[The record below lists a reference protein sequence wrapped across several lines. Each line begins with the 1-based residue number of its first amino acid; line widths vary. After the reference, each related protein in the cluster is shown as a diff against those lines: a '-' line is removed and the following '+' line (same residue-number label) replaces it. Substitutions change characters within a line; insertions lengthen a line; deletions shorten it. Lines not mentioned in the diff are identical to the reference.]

1 MELHKE
7 ELDLI
12 LVPLALVILFSYNLS
27 LLYRYL
33 NHPHTTAI
41 GFQNNDKIAWVERIM
56 EGDKDDIRNALSVI
70 SSNTSAASVLAS
82 ISLTLSSLIGA
93 WLGGKSPNV
102 FQSELIYGD
111 TRSCT
116 LSMKYIGLMLCF
128 LLAFSCFVSSATH
141 FVHANYLISIP
152 SSDVPVESVE
162 TAVIRAGDF
171 WCLGLRALYFA
182 LNLLMWFFGPVP
194 MFVSAVITVAI
205 LCSSDTNSKPLHQ
218 HLPAPARA
226 QMVKMTAQPKSPV
239 SAEVL

>member
-1 MELHKE
+1 MDFHKE
-7 ELDLI
+7 ELDLL
-12 LVPLALVILFSYNLS
+12 LVPLALAILFSYNLF

-33 NHPHTTAI
+33 NHPHSTAI
-41 GFQNNDKIAWVERIM
+41 GFQNNDKRAWVERIM
-56 EGDKDDIRNALSVI
+56 QGDKDDVAIALSVI
-70 SSNTSAASVLAS
+70 SSNTSAATVLAS

-93 WLGGKSPNV
+93 WLGGNSPNV

-111 TRSCT
+111 TRACT
-116 LSMKYIGLMLCF
+116 LSIKYISLMLCF

-152 SSDVPVESVE
+152 SSDVPVKSVE
-162 TAVIRAGDF
+162 STVIRAGDF

-205 LCSSDTNSKPLHQ
+205 LCSADVNSKPLHQ
-218 HLPAPARA
+218 HLPAPPRA
-226 QMVKMTAQPKSPV
+226 QMMRRVVHPKSPASV
-239 SAEVL
+239 EFL